1 MQLIPADI
9 LEQYSAVLKKRADPA
24 LRHADYRKWL
34 RYYVDFRGKYTLPDS
49 KSEDVRLFIQ
59 KLREKRQTPEQQKQ
73 AADALSLYFEI
84 LRKTDNKT
92 PLAQINTEKTF
103 FSFPRFTSLPLT

>member
-34 RYYVDFRGKYTLPDS
+34 RYYVDFRGKYTLPAKIDLS
-49 KSEDVRLFIQ
+49 HYSLTHHVVCRGRFRTCPYMERL
-59 KLREKRQTPEQQKQ
+59 
-73 AADALSLYFEI
+73 
-84 LRKTDNKT
+84 
-92 PLAQINTEKTF
+92 
-103 FSFPRFTSLPLT
+103 